1 MQHKRTLCSSTEL
14 QRPKDGVHTSGG
26 SGHRAAA
33 DGNTQWA
40 NVDHALACRDAAW
53 QLVANDVQGRAKHLG
68 RCRFAAGEQ
77 AGCACSAAL
86 MAVLLQQQVKSI
98 RAPSP
103 PPHTLQCCTCMRL
116 HTCSRCTASVTWPGL
131 SADIKR
137 PSVAICSSLRPAM
150 RGTSER
156 VVDRGT
162 CGKRWPQ
169 PVWCVSGVCPCA
181 RGNAALNP
189 AAAWLCPA
197 RQHAGADVERVPDK

>member
-1 MQHKRTLCSSTEL
+1 MQHKCTLCSSTEL

-103 PPHTLQCCTCMRL
+103 PPHTAVLHMHATAHLQQVHSKRDLARAQRRHQATQ
-116 HTCSRCTASVTWPGL
+116 RCNLLIAE
-131 SADIKR
+131 
-137 PSVAICSSLRPAM
+137 
-150 RGTSER
+150 TSNER
-156 VVDRGT
+156 NER
-162 CGKRWPQ
+162 
-169 PVWCVSGVCPCA
+169 
-181 RGNAALNP
+181 
-189 AAAWLCPA
+189 
-197 RQHAGADVERVPDK
+197 AGR